1 MARAI
6 ETITRPQRWDSPFDP
21 EMTAADVDGLMAN
34 EVIAAIEAELF
45 PDHTPLGDILLFDTR
60 IVDFAPGDFVV
71 RENDYGN
78 SAFLIL
84 AGTLRV
90 VLSPSLPEQLLG
102 RQTLARKGWWETL
115 SQLWTNSWR
124 PELRDVDRYEE
135 QQLRGAGR
143 PASAHVVIQDI
154 PAILDEHRTAVLG
167 ANDFFGELAALGR
180 IPRTA
185 TVFAETPARV
195 LEIRWQGLR
204 ELHRFDPGW
213 RRQLDKTYRENALL
227 AALREAPMFSHLDA
241 ADLRKVSDS
250 VLFETHGSFDWHTTY
265 KRLREQGKES
275 EHGTVIAREGD
286 YPDGLLYVR
295 AGFARISKAMGNG
308 ERTLNYLGAGDFHG
322 MDELYAA
329 WQGKSGDAGAL
340 DTSLTALGYVD
351 LLRIPRQALEEFVFP
366 TYRAPAQTMSALA
379 GRDVGEDALLE
390 WAVDQRFI
398 NGTQAMLIDLDA
410 CVRCD
415 DCVRACAST
424 HGGNPRFLRHGSIA
438 DHWMV
443 ANACMHCADPVC
455 LIGCP
460 TGAIHRTI
468 EGGMVVI
475 NDDTCIGCGTCA
487 ASCPYDNI
495 RLVDIRN
502 KAGDL
507 VQDTATHLP
516 IQKATKCDLCVGNM
530 GGPAC
535 VRACPH
541 DALRRVEFH
550 GSDPFAGSAS

>member
-1 MARAI
+1 
-6 ETITRPQRWDSPFDP
+6 
-21 EMTAADVDGLMAN
+21 MTEDDVDRLMTN
-34 EVIAAIEAELF
+34 DVIAAIEADRF
-45 PDHTPLGDILLFDTR
+45 PPGTALGDILRYDTR
-60 IVDFAPGDFVV
+60 IVDFGPGDFVV

-84 AGTLRV
+84 DGTLQV
-90 VLSPSLPEQLLG
+90 VLSPNLPERLLG
-102 RQTLARKGWWETL
+102 RQTLTRKGFFETI

-124 PELRDVDRYEE
+124 PELRDTARYDG
-135 QQLRGAGR
+135 QQLRGGAKLE
-143 PASAHVVIQDI
+143 SAHVVIQDI
-154 PAILDEHRTAVLG
+154 PTILNEHRTATLG
-167 ANDFFGELAALGR
+167 VNDFFGELAALGR

-185 TVFAETPARV
+185 TIFAETPARV

-204 ELHRFDPGW
+204 ELRRFDPGW
-213 RRQLDKTYRENALL
+213 RRQIDETYRENALL
-227 AALREAPMFSHLDA
+227 RALREAPMFSHLNSD
-241 ADLRKVSDS
+241 DLQKVSES
-250 VLFETHGSFDWHTTY
+250 VLFETHGAFDWHTTY
-265 KRLREQGKES
+265 KRMREQGKAS

-286 YPDGLLYVR
+286 YPDGLLFVR
-295 AGFARISKAMGNG
+295 AGFARVSKTMGNG

-322 MDELYAA
+322 IDELYAA
-329 WQGKSGDAGAL
+329 SQGSSGGDVAL
-340 DTSLTALGYVD
+340 ETSLTALGYVD
-351 LLRIPRQALEEFVFP
+351 LLRIPRQALEKYVFP
-366 TYRAPAQTMSALA
+366 NYVAPERRTSQLA
-379 GRDVGEDALLE
+379 ERDVGEDMLME
-390 WAVDQRFI
+390 WAVDMRYI
-398 NGTQAMLIDLDA
+398 NGTQAMLIDLDR

-455 LIGCP
+455 MIGCP
-460 TGAIHRTI
+460 TGAIHRSI
-468 EGGMVVI
+468 EGGMVII

-495 RLVDIRN
+495 RLVEIRN
-502 KAGDL
+502 NAGDL
-507 VQDTATHLP
+507 VQDAETHLP
-516 IQKATKCDLCVGNM
+516 IQKATKCDLCVGNI

-550 GSDPFAGSAS
+550 GSDPFAGTAR